1 MFKSSQPSRG
11 AFRSTLANVAVAG
24 IVATT
29 AVFGPVGTSPA
40 EAATITETI
49 DTTLSCQTFDDSGRS
64 VTDRKH
70 IPPQKLT
77 VSYPSV
83 VAPGE
88 AFQVKY
94 QPSEATVVEPTG
106 WRARGGWAGRI
117 MFDVT
122 LPSNATITDASVD
135 HSTERDVSGFTYTR
149 NSYHMPPTVFRYD
162 STPAADTRS
171 DTGSILRMMGEDYPG
186 EPRYSEAYPRTGWDA
201 GYGIGMGTGTGSQL
215 QYGSFLLPQ
224 VTVDVTAPDKPGETI
239 SFGLRNAGNRESNI
253 TANNTQRNFAN
264 TFGFVEW
271 KGPATLC
278 RPSDAA
284 LASFA
289 STKVV
294 EPHNPDFA
302 FTVSP
307 PTGDERTLTATMPDP
322 LITGTVKFTAKRHGS
337 NQEIDLGAAT
347 ITDSAAPLKTD
358 LLTDPRG
365 YTISATL
372 VSNDP
377 NVFLE
382 TTKTATI
389 AGEDIVAAT
398 GTTIT
403 ADAPAKFTQNKPGTL
418 TFTVAPAGSAT
429 GTPEGTVT
437 ISYVNAAGE
446 TVTAETQVDTDG
458 KAVFSDITFDQIGK
472 VPVSATFLPTDDTE
486 WSDSSTAVD
495 VDVSE
500 APVEATLTVGNETPL
515 FLNMPGELTAT
526 LSDASLTGTID
537 FIDVTDDPANTTPLG
552 TKDLVNGNATL
563 SNVTFNTSGQ
573 RQIKAVFTASN
584 GDKIESDSAP
594 VLVIDPT
601 ITGTLPDTG
610 GAGIWSNTLVALAI
624 IALGGAAALA
634 NRRRFA

>member
-49 DTTLSCQTFDDSGRS
+49 DTTLSCQTFDNRGRS
-64 VTDRKH
+64 VTDRNH
-70 IPPQKLT
+70 IPPQRLT
-77 VSYPSV
+77 VSYPTV

-88 AFQVKY
+88 PFQVTY
-94 QPSEATVVEPTG
+94 QPSEATVVEPAG
-106 WRARGGWAGRI
+106 RASGGWAGRI

-122 LPSNATITDASVD
+122 LPSNATITGASVD
-135 HSTERDVSGFTYTR
+135 HTTERDVSGFTYTR
-149 NSYHMPPTVFRYD
+149 NSYHRPPTVFRYE
-162 STPAADTRS
+162 STPAADSRS
-171 DTGSILRMMGEDYPG
+171 ETGSILRMMGEDYPG
-186 EPRYSEAYPRTGWDA
+186 EPGYSEAYPRTGWDA
-201 GYGIGMGTGTGSQL
+201 GYGIGMGTGTGSAL

-239 SFGLRNAGNRESNI
+239 SFGLRNAGNRETNT
-253 TANNTQRNFAN
+253 TANNNQRNFAN

-289 STKVV
+289 TTKVV
-294 EPHNPDFA
+294 KPHNPNFG
-302 FTVSP
+302 FSVSQ
-307 PTGDERTLTATMPDP
+307 PTGNERTLIATMPDP
-322 LITGTVKFTAKRHGS
+322 LITGTVKFTAKRNGS
-337 NQEIDLGAAT
+337 NQEIDLGTAA

-358 LLTDPRG
+358 KLTDPRG

-377 NVFLE
+377 TVFLE

-389 AGEDIVAAT
+389 AGEETVAAT
-398 GTTIT
+398 DTTIT
-403 ADAPAKFTQNKPGTL
+403 ADTRPAFTQNKPGTL
-418 TFTVAPAGSAT
+418 SFTVAPVGSAP

-437 ISYVNAAGE
+437 IRYVNAAGD
-446 TVTAETQVDTDG
+446 TVTVDSAVDANG
-458 KAVFSDITFDQIGK
+458 KAVFTGITFDQIGT

-495 VDVSE
+495 VDVTE
-500 APVEATLTVGNETPL
+500 APIEATLTVGNETPL

-552 TKDLVNGNATL
+552 TADLVNGSATL
-563 SNVTFNTSGQ
+563 DAVTFSTAGE
-573 RQIKAVFTASN
+573 RQIKAVFTATDSRTI
-584 GDKIESDSAP
+584 KSDSVP
-594 VLVIDPT
+594 VLVVDPT
-601 ITGTLPDTG
+601 ITGTLPETG
-610 GAGIWSNTLVALAI
+610 GAGIWTNTLAALAI